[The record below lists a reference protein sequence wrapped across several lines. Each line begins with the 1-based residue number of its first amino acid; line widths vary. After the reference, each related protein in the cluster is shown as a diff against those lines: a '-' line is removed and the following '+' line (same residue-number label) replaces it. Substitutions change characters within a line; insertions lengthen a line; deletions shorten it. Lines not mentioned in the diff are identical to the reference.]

1 MMRQAY
7 ILIVILGGMI
17 LAQGCAPVIIAGGA
31 TAAVAATDRR
41 TIGAMVDDE
50 SIELKARKALNDD
63 NSLGDDI
70 HVNINSVNGVVLLTG
85 EATTGELRDRVV
97 ALVRDIPG
105 IRRVVNEIRVAEP
118 RAFAYISNDSWIT
131 SKVKAKLLATENLP
145 SNQIKVVT
153 ENSVVYLMGLVKKQ
167 EGDLA
172 AETTRTVGGITR
184 VVKLFEYVD

>member
-1 MMRQAY
+1 MRRTF
-7 ILIVILGGMI
+7 ILSVILGSAI

-41 TIGAMVDDE
+41 TVGAMVDDE

-85 EATTGELRDRVV
+85 EAMTGELRDRVI
-97 ALVRDIPG
+97 ADVREISG
-105 IRRVVNEIRVAEP
+105 IRRIVNEINVQEP
-118 RAFAYISNDSWIT
+118 RAFAYITNDSWIT
-131 SKVKAKLLATENLP
+131 SKVKAKLLGTENLP

-153 ENSVVYLMGLVKKQ
+153 ENSVVYLMGLVKRQ

-172 AETTRTVGGITR
+172 AENTRTVGGIKR
-184 VVKLFEYVD
+184 VVKLFEYID